1 MRPGLISHRSSKN
14 IIATSARSAASAALQ
29 APLGEPM
36 TFQNHSGAAPPRP
49 SPSLLDIIEA
59 RSIELRARRRL
70 LMKAKQIDIPDGDN
84 SVLVVIA
91 GQLSAAVSTIEGR
104 DAFLS
109 DVVPGE
115 IVGESFAFG
124 NDSVP
129 LALTVSETTEVW
141 SFNQSAF
148 VQALRLWPDFAIATM
163 NAMCRRQCRTNL
175 RMAES
180 VTLPV
185 AQRLVA
191 ELLRLVDR
199 TAGTALAIERLPPHR
214 EIAARIATHRE
225 AVTKGLSRLER
236 SGALQRVGSRLILV
250 GPLWTRHP

>member
-1 MRPGLISHRSSKN
+1 
-14 IIATSARSAASAALQ
+14 
-29 APLGEPM
+29 M
-36 TFQNHSGAAPPRP
+36 TFPNHSVAAPPWP
-49 SPSLLDIIEA
+49 SPSLLDILECH
-59 RSIELRARRRL
+59 SVELGARRRIF
-70 LMKAKQIDIPDGDN
+70 MKGKQINIPDGES
-84 SVLVVIA
+84 SVLIVIA
-91 GQLSAAVSTIEGR
+91 GQLSAAVSTVEGR

-109 DVVPGE
+109 DVEPGE

-129 LALTVSETTEVW
+129 LAVSASETTEVW
-141 SFNQSAF
+141 SFRQAAF
-148 VQALRLWPDFAIATM
+148 AQALRSWPNFTIATM

-199 TAGTALAIERLPPHR
+199 TAGTALAIERLPTHR
-214 EIAARIATHRE
+214 EIATRIATHRE
-225 AVTKGLSRLER
+225 AVTKALSHLER
-236 SGALQRVGSRLILV
+236 SGALRRVGSRFFLV
-250 GPLWTRHP
+250 GPLWNRHP